1 MDLKNIDINN
11 LPADIRKTFKQLQ
24 VLHAEKKIQNKAK
37 DDFLSFVKC
46 VWPDFVEG
54 SHHRHIAD
62 KFNKLATGEIN
73 RLIINMPPRHTKSE
87 FASYLLPA
95 WMVGRDP
102 KLKIIQATHTA
113 ELAIR
118 FGRKAKNLIDSE
130 NYRKIFKTALQED
143 SKAAGR
149 WETSAGGEYFAA
161 GVGGAITGRG
171 ADLLIIDDPHS
182 EQDAMSKVSLER
194 AYEWYTSG
202 PRQRL
207 QPGGKI
213 ILVMTRWS
221 TKDLTGALV
230 ANQKEAKSD
239 QWHVVEFPAIMDD
252 EPVWPEYWKLDELEK
267 VKAALPVTK
276 WNAQWM
282 QQPTSEEGAILK
294 REWWQD
300 YEGEDIPQIYHVIQS
315 YDTAFLKKETADYS
329 AITTWGV
336 WYPNEDSG
344 ANLILLDA
352 IKGRYEFPELRRV
365 ALEQYRY
372 WNPETVII
380 EAKASGLPLTYEL
393 RKMDIPVMNFTPS
406 KGNDKH
412 ARVNAVAPLFESG
425 MIWAPKQK
433 FAEEVI
439 EECASFPY
447 GDHDD
452 LVDSTTQAIMRFR
465 QGGLIEHPEDYVDE
479 IKEQKQRV
487 YY

>member
-1 MDLKNIDINN
+1 MDLNKVNIEK
-11 LPADIRKTFKQLQ
+11 LPADVRKTFRQLQ

-37 DDFLSFVKC
+37 QDFLSFVKC

-130 NYRKIFKTALQED
+130 DYTKIFKTRLQED

-149 WETSAGGEYFAA
+149 WETAQGGEYFAA

-182 EQDAMSKVSLER
+182 EQDAMSPTALES

-213 ILVMTRWS
+213 VLVMTRWS
-221 TKDLTGALV
+221 QKDLTGMLIK
-230 ANQKEAKSD
+230 NQTEAKAD
-239 QWHVVEFPAIMDD
+239 QWHVVEFPAIMDHGSKPK
-252 EPVWPEYWKLDELEK
+252 PVWPEYWKLDELEK
-267 VKAALPVTK
+267 VQATLPVAK

-282 QQPTSEEGAILK
+282 QNPTAEEGAILK
-294 REWWQD
+294 REWWRSIQVKR
-300 YEGEDIPQIYHVIQS
+300 YHNYNTS
-315 YDTAFLKKETADYS
+315 YNLTTQRFLKKKQQIIQLSPHGVYS
-329 AITTWGV
+329 
-336 WYPNEDSG
+336 
-344 ANLILLDA
+344 ILVRM
-352 IKGRYEFPELRRV
+352 KGPISY
-365 ALEQYRY
+365 
-372 WNPETVII
+372 
-380 EAKASGLPLTYEL
+380 
-393 RKMDIPVMNFTPS
+393 
-406 KGNDKH
+406 
-412 ARVNAVAPLFESG
+412 
-425 MIWAPKQK
+425 
-433 FAEEVI
+433 
-439 EECASFPY
+439 C
-447 GDHDD
+447 
-452 LVDSTTQAIMRFR
+452 
-465 QGGLIEHPEDYVDE
+465 
-479 IKEQKQRV
+479 
-487 YY
+487 